1 MIKILQSI
9 KKELEGKKEQEL
21 FDLHTY
27 LTNSVGVGEHSDLS
41 KEIKNKIQNIE
52 KLDAQIDTIDKYFPL
67 KEEEKS

>member
-27 LTNSVGVGEHSDLS
+27 LTNSVGVGEHSDIS
-41 KEIKNKIQNIE
+41 KEMKNKIQNIE
-52 KLDAQIDTIDKYFPL
+52 KLDAQIDTINKYFP
-67 KEEEKS
+67 KENAK